1 MEIIP
6 RHPKSVPEGGPS
18 EIHILR
24 STHPHP
30 ELRAMPDKVMLGR
43 NQDGTIAIGVWDMS
57 ENQSAMVWISAQDAR
72 DLAATLTSLAG
83 EA

>member
-6 RHPKSVPEGGPS
+6 ALPTPAAEGLAT
-18 EIHILR
+18 ELHLLR

-43 NQDGTIAIGVWDMS
+43 QQDGTIAIGVWDMS

>member
-6 RHPKSVPEGGPS
+6 ALPTPAAEGLAT
-18 EIHILR
+18 ELHLLR

-30 ELRAMPDKVMLGR
+30 ELRAIPDQVVLGR
-43 NQDGTIAIGVWDMS
+43 NQDGTIAILVRDTRRN
-57 ENQSAMVWISAQDAR
+57 ESAMVWISAQDAR